1 MAETE
6 FEGSRDR
13 HPADD
18 PVPAEFRFDDTRYSP
33 HAVHLVRT
41 AMTNHM
47 ALSQMADQ
55 KANILL
61 GANFLA
67 FTLAVGQF
75 GGGRYSVSL
84 LVLAVTAFF
93 SALLAIVAVVPKTAT
108 MIDLDRPDANLLFF
122 GTYTSLAQE
131 EWVER
136 IMVRSQTD
144 GRVLSTML
152 RDIYQNGAV
161 LSAKKYRYLGYAFN
175 VFRVGLIVAFVLFLF
190 ENRTLI
196 GAVTL

>member
-6 FEGSRDR
+6 FESSHDKPGAGRS
-13 HPADD
+13 
-18 PVPAEFRFDDTRYSP
+18 VPAEFRFDNTGYSV
-33 HAVHLVRT
+33 HAIHLVRT

-108 MIDLDRPDANLLFF
+108 RIDLDRSDANLLFF
-122 GTYTSLAQE
+122 GTYTTLAQE

-136 IMVRSQTD
+136 IMVRAETD

-152 RDIYQNGAV
+152 RDIYQNGSV
-161 LSAKKYRYLGYAFN
+161 LAAKKYRYLGYAFN
-175 VFRVGLIVAFVLFLF
+175 VFRIGLIVAFLLFLF